1 MIVPNNTKGIY
12 DWDLKN
18 KSFGVEVTYSCPTE
32 GWGYPSNGLNT
43 MKSVCQAD
51 KSWTITSMDDCM
63 RQSKSLG
70 DKTFLFTT
78 FFSVLPC
85 PNAPPEKPVGG
96 WQWYDVENTRY
107 KCPNGWK
114 FEQGNYP
121 YWYSNCTI
129 AKVWDPNTVETCIR
143 KIS

>member
-78 FFSVLPC
+78 FFQYCHVQMHRLK
-85 PNAPPEKPVGG
+85 NQLEVG
-96 WQWYDVENTRY
+96 
-107 KCPNGWK
+107 NGTMSK
-114 FEQGNYP
+114 IRGTNVQMGGNL
-121 YWYSNCTI
+121 NKETTLI
-129 AKVWDPNTVETCIR
+129 GTLTVP
-143 KIS
+143 